1 MRALYSGT
9 DSRWRNDL
17 SNSLAL
23 SVGKKLTYTPTVSG
37 NQRQFTVMCNV
48 RRTQLGG
55 LHYIFSGG
63 TYCYWYFDTD
73 DTLRWNGTSA
83 VGAYHTTRK
92 FRDTEWMFL
101 GLAVDTVARTIK
113 MVVNDEEIDLWDTQ
127 TPPTQNAAVGV
138 NLAGTAMQIGEGEH
152 VLSDF
157 VLLDGEVLTPQEMIN
172 YRTQNV
178 PFGNNVI
185 TTTKKF
191 TTEGQQER
199 FLALHKNS
207 PQSTLT
213 KILDKGQYVERDH
226 ASWDSIYSDVLPS
239 TGLIQVEYELLD
251 TGNLQIF
258 VGPDDDSS
266 NTGAWSNYNTPTGI
280 YAGGN
285 AFIEN
290 NNGVESGLLQS
301 PAPAIGQ
308 IISIQLNLTSRK
320 FYYSLDGV
328 SQVGD
333 PTSGG
338 GGITIQYGDV
348 RLYNTIHSL
357 SGAKVNFGQADYKYP
372 VAGYGPLKEPAK
384 SDLKR
389 CKLLPT
395 SGSTPGVLSER
406 GLRNSATG
414 ASFIG
419 AYSNFVLS
427 SGKIYFEAELE
438 NPSNSNAVGIAQV
451 GNEGYSG
458 NEEFVGGIVE
468 SIGLYQGNSLIAF
481 KGGANIGTFVSG
493 TASQTLTFAVDLDDN
508 KFWMGADGI
517 WQDGNPAT
525 GTGGHTIT
533 DTAYRVMV
541 NSYDTGVLLNFGDS
555 PWKETPPTGFVGP
568 AHVGFD
574 TLRAPQSD
582 GEHLEYGPN
591 GGQLLFEN
599 GGQIGEIKAGNLV
612 TWTPTGITSDDQLT
626 DTPGDPYP
634 ILAQIR
640 NGALGIS
647 HGGTRLSASGVTR
660 NAESSLTMSSGKWY
674 WEVTISGGASPN
686 QGAVGIIADGQTLSG
701 SWYGNQNT
709 FGYYG
714 YNGQVYSNGSG
725 GASGATYT
733 TGDVIGIALDFDA
746 NEIEFFKNNVSRGK
760 FPVTA
765 GLSYVAAV
773 GQVSSAAG
781 SNIWDI
787 NFGQKPFAYTPPTD
801 FKEIKSSNLETPQ
814 HHGRD
819 KFDVNLRTGTGAD
832 AIILTPFDKTGLIW
846 TKNRTASNEHIL
858 QDRLRGAGKELYS
871 SLASAE
877 ATRVD
882 SVKAFNDG
890 QIFIG
895 DRNGLNN
902 NGNNFVDWIFGND
915 GTEVTNNDGTIP
927 SQVIVDSS
935 GFMSLVIYTADGT
948 AGMTVGHGL
957 PDTPDL
963 VIVTPRSFVGSRYV
977 YTNNI
982 GMTLA
987 LGHYLILDGANG
999 LLSDGSAN
1007 IHNGVIGATVL
1018 NTGGNAGSVLNLNSE
1033 NFVAFCV
1040 RSVASLSKVFQYTGT
1055 GSGDGPNV
1063 VCGFKPRWILF
1074 KQTNASRSWLI
1085 YDCERNEFNPVNT
1098 GLYADLSNAE
1108 SSSSTRDID
1117 ITANGF
1123 KIRGTA
1129 NTHNASGGTYIGFA
1143 IADVAGGGN
1152 LPAIL
1157 GN

>member
-157 VLLDGEVLTPQEMIN
+157 VILDGEVLTPGEMIN

-207 PQSTLT
+207 PHSTIT
-213 KILDKGQYVERDH
+213 KIANEGQYVERSH
-226 ASWDSIYSDVLPS
+226 ASWDAIHSDVLPN
-239 TGLIQVEYELLD
+239 IKFQVEISNLQDTQHLIVGVNKATLD
-251 TGNLQIF
+251 SFTGNS
-258 VGPDDDSS
+258 VGVNDNHTAIYLNDDKYQTYHNSS
-266 NTGAWSNYNTPTGI
+266 SVTPHVELGAVTLDDVVSCYFDIPSRKA
-280 YAGGN
+280 YFAV
-285 AFIEN
+285 
-290 NNGVESGLLQS
+290 NGVFVTGHDPASGTGGHD
-301 PAPAIGQ
+301 I
-308 IISIQLNLTSRK
+308 TSDD
-320 FYYSLDGV
+320 L
-328 SQVGD
+328 
-333 PTSGG
+333 
-338 GGITIQYGDV
+338 
-348 RLYNTIHSL
+348 RLYMDMHSFN
-357 SGAKVNFGQADYKYP
+357 GAAVNFGQADYKYP
-372 VAGYGPLKEPAK
+372 VANYGPLKEPAK

-395 SGSTPGVLSER
+395 SGSAPGVLSER

-414 ASFIG
+414 ASFVG

-451 GNEGYSG
+451 GNEGYSS

-468 SIGLYQGNSLIAF
+468 SIGLYQGSSLIAF
-481 KGGANIGTFVSG
+481 KGGANMGTFVSG
-493 TASQTLTFAVDLDDN
+493 TASQTLTFAVDLDAN
-508 KFWMGADGI
+508 KFWMGADGV
-517 WQDGNPAT
+517 WQNGNPAT

-541 NSYDTGVLLNFGDS
+541 NSYNTGVLLNFGDS

-574 TLRAPQSD
+574 TLRAPQTD

-612 TWTPTGITSDDQLT
+612 TWTPTGITLDDQLT

-634 ILAQIR
+634 VMSELNSQPTNIIS
-640 NGALGIS
+640 NGGLTSTYA
-647 HGGTRLSASGVTR
+647 GGSTTSSGMATIPFPQ
-660 NAESSLTMSSGKWY
+660 SGKWY
-674 WEVTISGGASPN
+674 YEHTCDVTGSDFHIGLTPTQNMAKSGVNIVPGSP
-686 QGAVGIIADGQTLSG
+686 A
-701 SWYGNQNT
+701 
-709 FGYYG
+709 
-714 YNGQVYSNGSG
+714 GQVTYRYTGVKDINNVQSAYGSAYS
-725 GASGATYT
+725 AADT
-733 TGDVIGIALDFDA
+733 IGVLYDA
-746 NEIEFFKNNVSRGK
+746 DAGTIEFFDDSGVSQGIISDLSGK
-760 FPVTA
+760 YSVVWNTYGGGKA
-765 GLSYVAAV
+765 TL
-773 GQVSSAAG
+773 
-781 SNIWDI
+781 
-787 NFGQKPFAYTPPTD
+787 NFGQRPFKHSVPSDALE
-801 FKEIKSSNLETPQ
+801 FKSSNLPTPEY
-814 HHGRD
+814 HGRD

-832 AIILTPFDKTGLIW
+832 AIILPPFDKTGLIW

-858 QDRLRGAGKELYS
+858 QDRIRGAGKELYS

-890 QIFIG
+890 QILIG

-902 NGNNFVDWIFGND
+902 NGDNFVDWIFGND

-935 GFMSLVIYTADGT
+935 GYFSIATYTATGNGDT
-948 AGMTVGHGL
+948 YGHGGDRP
-957 PDTPDL
+957 PDITFHKGL
-963 VIVTPRSFVGSRYV
+963 TGTRAWASYIKSE
-977 YTNNI
+977 
-982 GMTLA
+982 
-987 LGHYLILDGANG
+987 GANYFLQLDTSGGRVSAVSYDVWNGQTEPTNALMSVGPSHYSGASGPYVACHFWNTPG
-999 LLSDGSAN
+999 LL
-1007 IHNGVIGATVL
+1007 
-1018 NTGGNAGSVLNLNSE
+1018 E
-1033 NFVAFCV
+1033 
-1040 RSVASLSKVFQYTGT
+1040 VFQYTGT
-1055 GSGDGPNV
+1055 GSADGPNV
-1063 VCGFKPRWILF
+1063 VCGFKSRWILF

-1108 SSSSTRDID
+1108 SFSSTRDID